1 MSDRKSQVSGVRL
14 TGQERLIAIELGG
27 GNISQGVRYAL
38 RLASKQGAK
47 PAKLSTILRSAAVM
61 AAAIEEGKT

>member
-1 MSDRKSQVSGVRL
+1 MTDRKCQVSGVRL
-14 TGQERLIAIELGG
+14 TGRERRIALQLGN
-27 GNISQGVRYAL
+27 GNISQGVRFAL
-38 RLASKQGAK
+38 HLADNQQAK